1 MLCRFCL
8 LLYNVSMALDENS
21 SLRDALA
28 QLNANLSWNGNYAKA
43 SLALE
48 AVRWL
53 LFNRPDQ
60 QSDSVRT
67 YSFERLEKMEA
78 VLSAFVEQEAGKGR
92 RSSFV
97 RGRMAY

>member
-1 MLCRFCL
+1 M
-8 LLYNVSMALDENS
+8 
-21 SLRDALA
+21 
-28 QLNANLSWNGNYAKA
+28 
-43 SLALE
+43 
-48 AVRWL
+48 
-53 LFNRPDQ
+53 FNRPDQ